1 MIFNFRNTN
10 FFLQQ
15 SKLKT
20 NLISVTFFYIFC
32 EFLMHALNLFKDNLS
47 TYIFFPVYL
56 RISSNFFV
64 EIKSKISSYR
74 FF

>member
-1 MIFNFRNTN
+1 
-10 FFLQQ
+10 
-15 SKLKT
+15 
-20 NLISVTFFYIFC
+20 
-32 EFLMHALNLFKDNLS
+32 MHALNLFKDNLS

-74 FF
+74 FFWRKKKCMLL